1 METTLKDKQAV
12 KATVEITADPTEVD
26 AAFDKVLS
34 AYARQVRVPGFRP
47 GKAPRGVLVKR
58 IGEEA
63 LAEEVR
69 EALIDDFYPQAIQE
83 HDLTAIHAHAHGGNP
98 SQGEPFSFELHVDL
112 YPDFH
117 LPELSEIVLDTE
129 REPIGEEQVQD
140 TVENLRREHAT
151 QVPVDRPAE
160 AGDLVLIETVGADDT
175 SSEEGSVMPVDLETV
190 GEELAEQLVGHGIG
204 DVVELQL
211 DDPSTSGDDESE
223 RAPTTMRV
231 RISDVKT
238 KEKPDADDEFAKTL
252 GFDAWDDVVKAI
264 RGSLAGQAKER
275 ADEERR
281 EELVEKLMEHTEV
294 ELPSYLVNR
303 RKMQLLENLARD
315 LQRQGMQMDAYLQKL
330 GEDGKREEFDAE
342 LEQSAERGVKRDLV
356 LEKLLEVRPVEV
368 NEDEFRDAVRH
379 LAAREGMDADALQRE
394 RGEEWLR
401 NYHFL
406 LMRDKALRIVADE
419 LSSDGGSDG
428 EAEAEAGA
436 DAGSE
441 EQGDAAP
448 GDGAD
453 EPDVSTP

>member
-26 AAFDKVLS
+26 AAFDKVLA

-69 EALIDDFYPQAIQE
+69 EALIDDVYPQAIQE

-129 REPIGEEQVQD
+129 PEPIGEEQVEE

-151 QVPVDRPAE
+151 QVPVDRAAE
-160 AGDLVLIETVGADDT
+160 PGDLVLIETVGADDEP
-175 SSEEGSVMPVDLETV
+175 SDAEGNVMPVDLETV

-211 DDPSTSGDDESE
+211 DDPSKSGEEDA

-231 RISDVKT
+231 RISDVKA

-294 ELPSYLVNR
+294 ELPPYLVNR

-342 LEQSAERGVKRDLV
+342 LQQSAERGVKRDLV

-368 NEDEFRDAVRH
+368 DEDEFRDAVRH
-379 LAAREGMDADALQRE
+379 VAAREGMDAEALQRE

-406 LMRDKALRIVADE
+406 LMRDKALRTVADE
-419 LSSDGGSDG
+419 LASDGGDG
-428 EAEAEAGA
+428 EAQPGSEAG
-436 DAGSE
+436 SH
-441 EQGDAAP
+441 EQ
-448 GDGAD
+448 DGD
-453 EPDVSTP
+453 EPDVRAP

>member
-12 KATVEITADPTEVD
+12 KATVEVTAEPTEVD

-69 EALIDDFYPQAIQE
+69 EALIDDLYPQAIRE

-98 SQGEPFSFELHVDL
+98 SQGEAFRFELHVDL
-112 YPDFH
+112 YPDFD

-129 REPIGEEQVQD
+129 PEPIGEEQVQE

-160 AGDLVLIETVGADDT
+160 AGDLVLIETVGADDAP
-175 SSEEGSVMPVDLETV
+175 SEEGSVMPVDLETV
-190 GEELAEQLVGHGIG
+190 GEELAEQLVGRGIG

-211 DDPSTSGDDESE
+211 DDPSKSGDEAE

-252 GFDAWDDVVKAI
+252 GFEAWDEVVTAI

-294 ELPSYLVNR
+294 ELPPYLVNR

-330 GEDGKREEFDAE
+330 DEDGKREEFDAE
-342 LEQSAERGVKRDLV
+342 LQESAERGVKRDLV

-368 NEDEFRDAVRH
+368 NEDEFRDAVRY
-379 LAAREGMDADALQRE
+379 LAAREGMDAEALRRE

-406 LMRDKALRIVADE
+406 LMRDKALRLVADE
-419 LSSDGGSDG
+419 LASDGGNG
-428 EAEAEAGA
+428 EAQ
-436 DAGSE
+436 AGSE
-441 EQGDAAP
+441 AGSEVGSEA
-448 GDGAD
+448 GSD
-453 EPDVSTP
+453 EPDVQAP